1 MRVQNI
7 ENVALPWP
15 REVPLSL
22 LALLPAMT
30 HLIGEILCTNASA
43 PCAIYSTCLVLH
55 CAVHV
60 LACTRLAAILNAC
73 LSGGLSLAEMKLM
86 SLMPQ
91 GHYALL

>member
-15 REVPLSL
+15 GEVPHSR
-22 LALLPAMT
+22 LALLLVMT
-30 HLIGEILCTNASA
+30 YLKGEVLCTNACA
-43 PCAIYSTCLVLH
+43 PCAVYGTCLVLH
-55 CAVHV
+55 CAVHI